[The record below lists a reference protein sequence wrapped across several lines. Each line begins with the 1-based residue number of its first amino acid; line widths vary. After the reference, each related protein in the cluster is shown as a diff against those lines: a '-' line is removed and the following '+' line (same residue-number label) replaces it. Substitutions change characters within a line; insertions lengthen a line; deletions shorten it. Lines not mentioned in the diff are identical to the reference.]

1 MDTSKDT
8 IVVAVLMPGEEL
20 PAVDRIVSREEAV
33 RRLIGRFGDR
43 EQLRACYEAGPGG
56 YDLHRL
62 LASMGVA
69 CDVVAPSLIPKGGS
83 ERVKTDRR
91 DAVRLAR
98 LHRAGDADRVSTGQ
112 PDWSRSASVMEQVSK
127 AVAESGFIQAGA
139 VLPGPR
145 LLSRGS
151 ALGRIP
157 PPPRR

>member
-1 MDTSKDT
+1 MPSVTSAGAVHWGMDTSKDT
-8 IVVAVLMPGEEL
+8 IVVAVLLAGEEL
-20 PAVDRIVSREEAV
+20 PAVDRIASREEAV

-91 DAVRLAR
+91 DAARLAR
-98 LHRAGDADRVSTGQ
+98 LHRAGELTPVRVPSPGGGGGAG
-112 PDWSRSASVMEQVSK
+112 P
-127 AVAESGFIQAGA
+127 GAGA
-139 VLPGPR
+139 G
-145 LLSRGS
+145 GG
-151 ALGRIP
+151 AG
-157 PPPRR
+157 